1 MCFAVEWLIV
11 VRLRQETTEKSIDV
25 SSLEI
30 NAAVNVFKQ
39 AKILF
44 IEFVHR
50 NVQRY
55 AQEVFVLLS
64 KLVVESV
71 RCKWK

>member
-1 MCFAVEWLIV
+1 V